1 MKHER
6 SAGKM
11 MVIVI
16 AVSLVVV
23 LAGVAIVAKTSL
35 GSKSKTKE
43 KKHVPT
49 VEMPLGEFVVNLA
62 DTGTVRYLKTDVVL
76 SVAGE
81 MKSEGG
87 GHGEEEASGPNA
99 KIRDAVI
106 EVLSSKHFEELVKP
120 DGKDVLKKDII
131 ESVNKRLDG
140 AEVVEVYFNEFA
152 MQ

>member
-1 MKHER
+1 MI
-6 SAGKM
+6 
-11 MVIVI
+11 IVI

-23 LAGVAIVAKTSL
+23 LASVGIVAKTTL
-35 GSKSKTKE
+35 GKSKGKE

-62 DTGTVRYLKTDVVL
+62 DTGTVRYLKADIVL
-76 SVAGE
+76 EVAGE
-81 MKSEGG
+81 AKSGGHG
-87 GHGEEEASGPNA
+87 GHGESSGPDA

-120 DGKDVLKKDII
+120 DGKEVLKKDII
-131 ESVNKRLDG
+131 KSVNKRLNG
-140 AEVVEVYFNEFA
+140 SEVVEVYFSEFA